1 MKQTTLPT
9 LSVGDA
15 VVIRLDNG
23 TQQSAVLTH
32 FSTDSTKRHRRA
44 HFAWK
49 TGPGRYDTQSYS
61 LHSSKWTSR
70 VVAVFPAGC
79 KFLAI

>member
-23 TQQSAVLTH
+23 TEQSAKVID
-32 FSTDSTKRHRRA
+32 FSRKNESHVYA
-44 HFAWK
+44 VFAWR
-49 TGPGRYDTQSYS
+49 TGPRTSNS
-61 LHSSKWTSR
+61 LLLHSCKWADR
-70 VVAVFPAGC
+70 VLAVFPAGC
-79 KFLAI
+79 KFLAV